1 MRARVEVPRFVP
13 AALERARRKAGLTRQ
28 QLGEHLQLS
37 RHAVWTWETG
47 QAPIPA
53 RALRIAAP
61 ALGCTPAQLQRPPK
75 GPPTLADL
83 RMRLALT
90 IDELAQRTHLRVHR
104 LELWEATGRLGTPEE
119 ESNPICLASLL
130 GTYAESIGAYLETG
144 HMPDGLARQLAAGL
158 RAPVAVVQSAF
169 AASRAIRTPKSGT
182 RKNLKRA
189 GRRRSTT
196 VQPSRQHDG
205 VDSRAPQRH
214 QPKAS

>member
-1 MRARVEVPRFVP
+1 MRARIEVPRFVP

-28 QLGEHLQLS
+28 QLGERLQLS

-61 ALGCTPAQLQRPPK
+61 VLGCTPAQLQRPPK

-90 IDELAQRTHLRVHR
+90 VDELAERTHLRVHR
-104 LELWEATGRLGTPEE
+104 LELWEATGRLGKPEE

-130 GTYAESIGAYLETG
+130 GTYAESIEAYLQSG
-144 HMPDGLARQLAAGL
+144 RMPDGLARQLAAGL
-158 RAPVAVVQSAF
+158 QVPVEVVQSAF
-169 AASRAIRTPKSGT
+169 AASRGVRTLKSGS
-182 RKNLKRA
+182 RKE
-189 GRRRSTT
+189 RRRPARRGPAVS
-196 VQPSRQHDG
+196 QPPRQHDCTNA
-205 VDSRAPQRH
+205 RTPQRH
-214 QPKAS
+214 QPRAS